1 MTSRNNIDVALVY
14 DFDGTLSPGNMQEF
28 GFVQAIGKDP
38 AQFWERVAKMSRE
51 NDASGILCY
60 MYLMLQEA
68 VANGISLRRESFQR
82 FGSKIELFKGV
93 REWFP
98 SINEY
103 GKSIGLNIKHYINSS
118 GLREMIEGTPIAK
131 EFENIYACSF
141 LYNVDGIAFWPAVA
155 VDYTTKTQFLFKINK
170 GIREVSDNKRINEF
184 VAKEDRPIPFERMIY
199 FGDGETDVPSMS
211 VVKSQGGHAIAIYG
225 DPKKKATAQKLIN
238 ENRVDYMCMANYS
251 EGEEIHTTVMHILD
265 KIRSDYDSR
274 QLQDSFS
281 FSQLQKIKGR
291 INVKKTTFVLW
302 SK

>member
-1 MTSRNNIDVALVY
+1 MLMTANKDIDVALVY

-28 GFVQAIGKDP
+28 GFVQAVGKDP
-38 AQFWERVAKMSRE
+38 TQFWEKVVGMATQ

-98 SINEY
+98 TINEY
-103 GKSIGLNIKHYINSS
+103 GRSIGLNIKHYINSS

-131 EFENIYACSF
+131 ESENIYACSF

-170 GIREVSDNKRINEF
+170 GIREVSDNKRINEY
-184 VAKEDRPIPFERMIY
+184 VAKEDRPVPFERMIY

-211 VVKSQGGHAIAIYG
+211 VVKSQGGHAIAVYG

-238 ENRVDYMCMANYS
+238 ENRVDFMCKADYS
-251 EGEEIHTTVMHILD
+251 EDGEIHSTVKRILD
-265 KIRSDYDSR
+265 KIRADYDFR
-274 QLQDSFS
+274 QLLDSHKCK
-281 FSQLQKIKGR
+281 Q
-291 INVKKTTFVLW
+291 T
-302 SK
+302 

>member
-1 MTSRNNIDVALVY
+1 MLMTANKDIDVALVY

-28 GFVQAIGKDP
+28 GFVQAVGKDP
-38 AQFWERVAKMSRE
+38 TQFWEKVVGMATQ

-98 SINEY
+98 TINEY
-103 GKSIGLNIKHYINSS
+103 GRSIGLNIKHYINSS

-170 GIREVSDNKRINEF
+170 GIREVSDNKRINEY
-184 VAKEDRPIPFERMIY
+184 VAKEDRPVPFERMIY

-211 VVKSQGGHAIAIYG
+211 VVKSQGGHAIAVYG

-238 ENRVDYMCMANYS
+238 ENRVDFMCKADYS
-251 EGEEIHTTVMHILD
+251 EGGEIHSTVKRILD
-265 KIRSDYDSR
+265 KIRADYDSR
-274 QLQDSFS
+274 KLLDSHKCK
-281 FSQLQKIKGR
+281 Q
-291 INVKKTTFVLW
+291 T
-302 SK
+302 